1 MGEFVCKVA
10 DARGRVFT
18 QVENAS
24 SASEVRQRLGK
35 KGLYVY
41 SVRGQSL
48 ASFFER
54 EGETSLKPISG
65 NDFLLFNQQ
74 LATLVRAGLPI
85 LKALDLLAQRT
96 NKPALAAVLDVARK
110 RIRAGASLSDA
121 LKETG
126 MFSGVYTTAVLAGE
140 RSGDLVGVLEQYIAY
155 QKVTGSIRRKLK
167 TALVYPAL
175 LVVVSILVLSSVIVF
190 IIPEFAALYDDM
202 NAELPAITQAV
213 IFFANQIREW
223 ILLLLVIV
231 AGGVAAF
238 FAVKRNQAGARAL
251 DRIWMDLPLV
261 GTVVQQFRLAQFA
274 RTLGTLLKGGIPL
287 VSALETA
294 GGAMES
300 PVLRHAV
307 ALSVERVREGRALH
321 TSLSDTGVIPE
332 MVTEMIEVGETT
344 GALPAMLESVAEFY
358 DEELDARVATLMAL
372 VEPLLLLVVGGT
384 VLLILI
390 ALYLPIFSIG
400 AVIK

>member
-24 SASEVRQRLGK
+24 SASEVRQRLGE

-41 SVRGQSL
+41 SIRGQSL

-54 EGETSLKPISG
+54 ESETSLKRISG
-65 NDFLLFNQQ
+65 DDFLLFNQQ
-74 LATLVRAGLPI
+74 LATLIRAGLPI

-96 NKPALAAVLDVARK
+96 SKPALAAVMDAARK
-110 RIRAGASLSDA
+110 RVRAGVSLSDA
-121 LKETG
+121 LRETG
-126 MFSGVYTTAVLAGE
+126 MFSNVFTTAVLAGE

-175 LVVVSILVLSSVIVF
+175 LVVVSIIVLTYVIIV
-190 IIPEFAALYDDM
+190 IIPQFAALYEDL

-213 IFFANQIREW
+213 IAFAHQIREW
-223 ILLLLVIV
+223 ILLLLVI
-231 AGGVAAF
+231 AGGGVAAF
-238 FAVKRNQAGARAL
+238 FSVKRNQAGARAL

-261 GTVVQQFRLAQFA
+261 GTIVQQFRLSQFT

-307 ALSVERVREGRALH
+307 ALSAEKVREGRALNAA
-321 TSLSDTGVIPE
+321 LSDTGAVPE
-332 MVTEMIEVGETT
+332 MVTEMIEVGEAT
-344 GALPAMLESVAEFY
+344 GALPVMLESVAEFY
-358 DEELDARVATLMAL
+358 DEELNARVATLMSL

-384 VLLILI
+384 VLVILI
-390 ALYLPIFSIG
+390 ALYLPIFSVG
-400 AVIK
+400 AAIQ

>member
-24 SASEVRQRLGK
+24 TATEVRQRLGE

-54 EGETSLKPISG
+54 EGDTGLKRISG

-74 LATLVRAGLPI
+74 LATLIRAGLPI
-85 LKALDLLAQRT
+85 IKALDLLAQRT
-96 NKPALAAVLDVARK
+96 NKPALAAVMDMARK
-110 RIRAGASLSDA
+110 RVRSGASLSDA
-121 LKETG
+121 LRETG

-155 QKVTGSIRRKLK
+155 QKVTGSVRRKLI

-175 LVVVSILVLSSVIVF
+175 LVLVSIIVLTSVIIF
-190 IIPEFAALYDDM
+190 IIPQFAALYDDM
-202 NAELPAITQAV
+202 NAELPALTQAV
-213 IFFANQIREW
+213 IVFSNQIREW
-223 ILLLLVIV
+223 VLLLLVIAV
-231 AGGVAAF
+231 GGVAAL
-238 FAVKRNQAGARAL
+238 FATGRNRAGARAL

-261 GTVVQQFRLAQFA
+261 GTIVRQFRLSQFA

-307 ALSVERVREGRALH
+307 ALSAEKVREGRALNAA
-321 TSLSDTGVIPE
+321 LSDTGVVPE
-332 MVTEMIEVGETT
+332 MVTEMIEVGEAT

-358 DEELDARVATLMAL
+358 DEELDARVATLMSL
-372 VEPLLLLVVGGT
+372 VEPLLLLAVGGT
-384 VLLILI
+384 VLVILI

-400 AVIK
+400 AVIQ